1 MGREACVKVQRLN
14 ERTIWI
20 VRIAGLAVILLL
32 LFLLMSLYSRL
43 VRLQQQNPS
52 PKSSTSRLDAPQCVP
67 ETVWEPH
74 A

>member
-1 MGREACVKVQRLN
+1 MGREACVKVHKLN

-32 LFLLMSLYSRL
+32 LFLLMSLHARL
-43 VRLQQQNPS
+43 VRLQQQNPG
-52 PKSSTSRLDAPQCVP
+52 PKSSTSRIDAPQRVP
-67 ETVWEPH
+67 ETVWESH

>member
-52 PKSSTSRLDAPQCVP
+52 PKSSTGRLHAPQRVP
-67 ETVWEPH
+67 EAVWESH